1 MFTFNRNEQLILLL
15 LCGTLLVGIV
25 ISYLDKKNPE
35 NIPDFEVRKN
45 AVPIPPPQDTKNAPP
60 KQLLV
65 DVNLATSKDLQH
77 LPGIGPQIAN
87 RVIAH
92 REKHGHFK
100 SIDEITKVSGIG
112 PKTLERLRPH
122 LTMSTP

>member
-25 ISYLDKKNPE
+25 VSYLDKKNPE

-45 AVPIPPPQDTKNAPP
+45 AVPVPSPEAIAPQANKPLRIDLN
-60 KQLLV
+60 Q
-65 DVNLATSKDLQH
+65 ATIKELQR
-77 LPGIGPQIAN
+77 LPGIGPQIAG
-87 RVIAH
+87 RIIAH
-92 REKHGHFK
+92 REKNGNFS
-100 SIDEITKVSGIG
+100 SIEEITKVSGIG
-112 PKTLERLRPH
+112 PKTLDRLRPH